1 MSSPLGRGLG
11 SPLLAGRRSPARG
24 RRERAWSRGVAR
36 RRSAAESP
44 DLLLDAPSRPRLGS
58 RARVDGHRRGRAGDR
73 VGRARPAARATH
85 RGVHPPAGTPGR
97 GLIAS
102 PPLVSVL
109 IATWNNGAEL
119 QGCLGSLRQLEYPKD
134 RLEVVIFDNG
144 STDGTEQAVREC
156 SGKLEAE
163 GWARVA
169 FDRSSENLGAF
180 GGRAAARRLLGP
192 GADFVLSL
200 DDDAE
205 PEPDALVRLVRTA
218 ADPRVGVVGARI
230 VYWDSPSETASAAGH
245 FDARLGRFAERRP
258 AGPAA
263 CDFVSSCG
271 CLIRR
276 RVMDELSGFD
286 GSFFTSHGDVDLC
299 LRAKARG
306 WAVWYDPGAV
316 IRHRVARGGTRTPER
331 VYYGYRNK
339 LLLLRRHVPPRRRPL
354 VWGLYAVGWL
364 PRILVGSV
372 CHHRGLAWREIRAIL
387 LGVADGV
394 RGRRGR
400 ATWF

>member
-1 MSSPLGRGLG
+1 M
-11 SPLLAGRRSPARG
+11 
-24 RRERAWSRGVAR
+24 
-36 RRSAAESP
+36 
-44 DLLLDAPSRPRLGS
+44 
-58 RARVDGHRRGRAGDR
+58 
-73 VGRARPAARATH
+73 
-85 RGVHPPAGTPGR
+85 
-97 GLIAS
+97 AS

-119 QGCLGSLRQLEYPKD
+119 QACLRSLRQLEYPKD
-134 RLEVVIFDNG
+134 RLEVVVFDNG

-156 SGKLEAE
+156 FGKLEAE
-163 GWARVA
+163 GWARLA
-169 FDRSSENLGAF
+169 FDRSPENLGAF
-180 GGRAAARRLLGP
+180 GGRAAALGLLGP

-205 PEPDALVRLVRTA
+205 PMPDALVRLVRTA

-230 VYWDSPSETASAAGH
+230 VFWDSPSETASAAGH

>member
-1 MSSPLGRGLG
+1 M
-11 SPLLAGRRSPARG
+11 
-24 RRERAWSRGVAR
+24 
-36 RRSAAESP
+36 
-44 DLLLDAPSRPRLGS
+44 
-58 RARVDGHRRGRAGDR
+58 
-73 VGRARPAARATH
+73 
-85 RGVHPPAGTPGR
+85 
-97 GLIAS
+97 AS

-119 QGCLGSLRQLEYPKD
+119 QACLGSLRQLEYPKD

-156 SGKLEAE
+156 YGKLEAE
-163 GWARVA
+163 GWARLA
-169 FDRSSENLGAF
+169 FDRSPENLGAF
-180 GGRAAARRLLGP
+180 GGRAAACGLLGP

-245 FDARLGRFAERRP
+245 FDVRLGRFAERRP

-276 RVMDELSGFD
+276 SVMDELGGFD

-306 WAVWYDPGAV
+306 WAVRYDPSAV

-331 VYYGYRNK
+331 IYYGYRNK
-339 LLLLRRHVPPRRRPL
+339 LLVLRRHVPPRHRPL
-354 VWGLYAVGWL
+354 VWGLYATGWL
-364 PRILVGSV
+364 PRILAGSV
-372 CHHRGLAWREIRAIL
+372 RHHRGLAWREIRAIL

-400 ATWF
+400 AKWF